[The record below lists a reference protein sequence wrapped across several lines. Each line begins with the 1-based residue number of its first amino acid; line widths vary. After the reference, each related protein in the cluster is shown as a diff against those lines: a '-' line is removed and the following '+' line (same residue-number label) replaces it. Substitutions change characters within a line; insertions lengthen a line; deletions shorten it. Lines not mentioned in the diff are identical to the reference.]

1 MKLYSNGVTLNRTDI
16 QKKISYNDYPLFNFI
31 FLLQN
36 QSVSYFVILYLYNWF
51 FHIQ

>member
-1 MKLYSNGVTLNRTDI
+1 MMTNETLFERRYLKSDGYT
-16 QKKISYNDYPLFNFI
+16 LFNFI